1 MEKMNHGKVIED
13 QGFGMFRQMIAYKG
27 ELVKV
32 NPKNTS
38 KTCHV
43 CGYVNPKVK
52 LGVNYWK
59 CSICSSEHDRNINAA
74 LNILSKYVTSRS
86 IVGREPSE
94 STNADEEPRSF
105 MKSESPKSIA
115 RNSITKGS

>member
-1 MEKMNHGKVIED
+1 MEKMNHGKVIGD

-32 NPKNTS
+32 SPKNTS

-43 CGYVNPKVK
+43 CGYINPKVK

-59 CSICSSEHDRNINAA
+59 CPICSTEHERDINAA
-74 LNILSKYVTSRS
+74 LNILSRYVTSQS

-94 STNADEEPRSF
+94 STNADGEPRSS
-105 MKSESPKSIA
+105 MKSESPKA
-115 RNSITKGS
+115 LLETT